1 MLEELILKYTQVT
14 GVEDDLL
21 TDTEI
26 AGLEALAE
34 LWEIDPSLARP
45 IETMLLGS

>member
-1 MLEELILKYTQVT
+1 MLEILVAKYTQVT

-21 TDTEI
+21 TNTEI

-34 LWEIDPSLARP
+34 LWEVDPSLAEP
-45 IETMLLGS
+45 IETMLLGG